1 MRITDL
7 TDEERLLR
15 QAEADREYRLVRG
28 QIRTRAVTRRTA
40 QDVAGW
46 DIPGDFRQYPVS
58 PVVNSAALDD
68 ELRTAGN
75 LPPNTARPGAIFAN
89 QAPTELTQF
98 QQDFL
103 DQQGTPTPMEQ
114 ATGTSF
120 AEKAWGFAKGAGKE
134 FIRSFNVFEAEI
146 STRERIFRTANLA
159 SLAIPIGVAAQSTRL
174 LRAFPALRAA
184 AQTTKGA
191 VAIGAIETSL
201 ISGGL
206 ESIREEDERG
216 EHGIL
221 TQMVL
226 GGVLGGVLGRLTIS
240 GAKAARMSATQPI
253 RRKFTKAGAIEDIKS
268 PLYTEDFAIM
278 SAQDVNALTPRLE
291 GGVEHLPKNV
301 EVHQELMAQLRGR
314 GFDFQDLK
322 MSDGRDAILIAGM
335 TEDSAIQLAADMGQT
350 SLITKSGL
358 LDLIEGTQAPFLP
371 SRMRVGKAVD
381 LEKDLWITIP
391 TEAGPVTFSPGF
403 DIDGAFEL
411 GHPAIYLRDKDTVL
425 ESLIK
430 HRPTTRAGKAVN
442 FWDHL
447 KGMDSRTVLS
457 DWYDGT
463 IRGVMGGRAVDDA
476 VNGKLPLLFRE
487 SVADQMHFARVG
499 WAGQLRNSLE
509 VGVVRAGEFMGVDGL
524 QIIGPGFRE
533 LQAKVVGRAVE
544 FQKYGVA
551 KHFLEVAEETLLR
564 VVPEGAQA
572 NVKLKDLLRG
582 AAKGERM
589 PVAPLSGAERS
600 AARMPDDL
608 FESLPNTPAGDA
620 VREARRAGA
629 ARPTEGRLMSD
640 VIEEIEKSLPGS
652 RVSKKPM
659 TIQDL
664 LYWDGLG
671 RQVKVGKPAHVGP
684 KGVRVESTEETWE
697 QVLEQQLTWRQT
709 QAEQSLVE
717 SGLLA
722 RADFLDHYQP
732 DAKGKRTRNKWE
744 IPIQETDDVVRAY
757 DMKINPHL
765 QIDEA
770 GSEPFSLLRR
780 KKGPKPQNKELLLE
794 PWWDQ
799 MVREQAAYFR
809 LSGQQKAANLMI
821 ERGAANPEYLARF
834 FTRIEGTPAGLG
846 RGNEAI
852 PFQKI
857 GEGKGARRIIRRLVD
872 ETPDL
877 TDVGGQRTVQES
889 LELTGVADE
898 GIRGA
903 GTKNQVS
910 EFWQIN
916 DDVLWRDIE
925 RMGPMGQHQVAS
937 FLGLPAQILRTSAT
951 SSFEF
956 LTKNPIRDL
965 AFAFVNS
972 GVNPMAFVSG
982 MAEILGLGGRGGRYE
997 IWLQAGG
1004 ARAALTSQARN
1015 EIAQAVRLIDQGKM
1029 KAIGNVVA
1037 HPLEAMFKVSEFL
1050 ENSTRVGSFNQRFGQ
1065 LVKEGK
1071 LSHTDAALEAAKF
1084 SREASVD
1091 FGMAGSYA
1099 WMNNF
1104 RITTAFFNA
1113 SLQGTD
1119 QMVRSAIRDP
1129 LGVSTRMFAAITV
1142 PSVALYMINRGDP
1155 DFDRLPPWEKMIFW
1169 HIKRG
1174 TGEGFFGKAGGLV
1187 GKLLGDDPG
1196 PEDDLWIRIP
1206 KPFEPGMLA
1215 GTLVEK
1221 FLESIDE
1228 EDPRLLDEQ
1237 AGIIQRQ
1244 ILSGFIPMPTFMT
1257 PLLENMANEDAVTGR
1272 PIVPRGQEDV
1282 DEEFQ
1287 RNRGTSAVSIALANF
1302 INGDE
1307 VVDEGKVSPL
1317 MIDNMVNGYAG
1328 GLGMTIWR
1336 DAGNIIANSMRR
1348 TRPSY
1353 SAHGAAPAKDFLQK
1367 MPGLRGMVSTFP
1379 YGSGPVEQAY
1389 DVGER
1394 SRKASR
1400 TAGMLRSSLQI
1411 DDYID
1416 WVETHGILAELDD
1429 INRDNLDALTR
1440 MRDQRNLVYDA
1451 PGMDPNEKR
1460 AIIYQLDQ
1468 AMMQRAEIVVQAM
1481 IDMGVRP
1488 KGRPSLLGRIITPI
1502 INPNP

>member
-7 TDEERLLR
+7 TDEERFQR
-15 QAEADREYRLVRG
+15 QIDADREYRLVRG
-28 QIRTRAVTRRTA
+28 QIRQRALTTRTA
-40 QDVAGW
+40 QNVAGYDDPW
-46 DIPGDFRQYPVS
+46 GGRTYAS
-58 PVVNSAALDD
+58 ARVVNSAAIDD

-75 LPPNTARPGAIFAN
+75 LPPNASRPGAMFAN
-89 QAPTELTQF
+89 QAPTELTQA

-103 DQQGTPTPMEQ
+103 DQQGIPTPMEQ

-120 AEKAWGFAKGAGKE
+120 AEKAWGFAKGAGTE
-134 FIRSFNVFEAEI
+134 FVRSFNIFEADI

-206 ESIREEDERG
+206 ESIREEEERG
-216 EHGIL
+216 EHGVL

-240 GAKAARMSATQPI
+240 GAKAARMSATMPI
-253 RRKFTKAGAIEDIKS
+253 RKKFTAAGAIEDIKS
-268 PLYTEDFAIM
+268 PLYTEDFAIL
-278 SAQDVNALTPRLE
+278 SAQDVNALMPRAV

-322 MSDGRDAILIAGM
+322 MSDGRDGILIAGM
-335 TEDSAIQLAADMGQT
+335 TEDSAIQLAADLGQT
-350 SLITKSGL
+350 SLITRNGL
-358 LDLIEGTQAPFLP
+358 LDLIEGTSAPFMP

-381 LEKDLWITIP
+381 LEKDLWMTMP

-403 DIDGAFEL
+403 DVDGAFEL
-411 GHPAIYLRDKDTVL
+411 AHPAIYLRDQETVL

-430 HRPTTRAGKAVN
+430 NRPTTRAGKAVS

-447 KGMDSRTVLS
+447 KGLDSRTVLS

-524 QIIGPGFRE
+524 QILGPGFRE
-533 LQAKVVGRAVE
+533 LQAKVAGQAGE
-544 FQKYGVA
+544 FQQYGVA
-551 KHFLEVAEETLLR
+551 KHFLEKAENTLARLVPDADITLDDLFEGSLR
-564 VVPEGAQA
+564 A
-572 NVKLKDLLRG
+572 
-582 AAKGERM
+582 ERM
-589 PVAPLSGAERS
+589 PVAPLSGAEKS
-600 AARMPDDL
+600 AARLSDDL
-608 FESLPNTPAGDA
+608 FEALPEDA
-620 VREARRAGA
+620 ASDAIRKARSTGA
-629 ARPTEGRLMSD
+629 ARPTEGRLMGD
-640 VIEEIEKSLPGS
+640 ILDEIEKTLPGS

-659 TIQDL
+659 RVQDL
-664 LYWDGLG
+664 LYWDNLG
-671 RQVKVGKPAHVGP
+671 RRAKVGKPARTGP
-684 KGVRVESTEETWE
+684 KGVRIEGTEETWE

-709 QAEQSLVE
+709 QAEQSLVQ

-722 RADFLDHYQP
+722 RADFLDHYRP
-732 DAKGKRTRNKWE
+732 DAKGARTRNKWE

-780 KKGPKPQNKELLLE
+780 KKGAKAESKELLLE

-834 FTRIEGTPAGLG
+834 FTKIDGVPKGLG

-857 GEGKGARRIIRRLVD
+857 GEGKGATRIIRRLVE
-872 ETPDL
+872 ETPEL
-877 TDVGGQRTVQES
+877 TDELGQRTVQEG
-889 LELTGVADE
+889 LDLTGAAE
-898 GIRGA
+898 QGIRGP
-903 GTKNQVS
+903 GLPEQVS

-972 GVNPMAFVSG
+972 GVNPMAFTSG

-1004 ARAALTSQARN
+1004 ARAALTSQARD
-1015 EIAQAVRLIDQGKM
+1015 EIAQAARLVDQGLM
-1029 KAIGNVVA
+1029 KGIGNVVA

-1071 LSHTDAALEAAKF
+1071 LTHTEAALEAAKF

-1119 QMVRSAIRDP
+1119 QIARSALKDP
-1129 LGVSTRMFAAITV
+1129 IGVSTRMFAAITV

-1174 TGEGFFGKAGGLV
+1174 TGEGV
-1187 GKLLGDDPG
+1187 TGKLGGAIGAALGDDPG
-1196 PEDDLWIRIP
+1196 PEDDLWIRVP

-1228 EDPRLLDEQ
+1228 EDPQLLDEQ

-1257 PLLENMANEDAVTGR
+1257 PLLENMANQDAVTGR
-1272 PIVPRGQEDV
+1272 PIVPRGLEDV

-1287 RNRGTSAVSIALANF
+1287 RNRGTSAVSIGLANF
-1302 INGDE
+1302 INGDQ
-1307 VVDEGKVSPL
+1307 VTDEGKISPL
-1317 MIDNMVNGYAG
+1317 MIDNLVNGYAG
-1328 GLGMTIWR
+1328 GLGMTVWR
-1336 DAGNIIANSMRR
+1336 DAGNIIANSTRR
-1348 TRPSY
+1348 MRPSY

-1379 YGSGPVEQAY
+1379 FGSGPVEQAY
-1389 DVGER
+1389 DVADR
-1394 SRKASR
+1394 SREASR
-1400 TAGMLRSSLQI
+1400 TASMLRSSLQI

-1416 WVETHGILAELDD
+1416 WVETHGVLAQLDD
-1429 INRDNLDALTR
+1429 INRDNLDALGK
-1440 MRDQRNLVYDA
+1440 MRDDRNKIHDA
-1451 PGMDPNEKR
+1451 PGIDPEEKR
-1460 AIIYQLDQ
+1460 ALIHSIEQ
-1468 AMMQRAEIVVQAM
+1468 AMM
-1481 IDMGVRP
+1481 
-1488 KGRPSLLGRIITPI
+1488 
-1502 INPNP
+1502 